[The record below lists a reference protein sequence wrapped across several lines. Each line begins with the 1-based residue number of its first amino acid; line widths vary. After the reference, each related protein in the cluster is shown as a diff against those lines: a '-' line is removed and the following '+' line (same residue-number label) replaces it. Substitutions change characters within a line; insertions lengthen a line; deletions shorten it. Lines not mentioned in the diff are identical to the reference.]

1 MSRKKK
7 YSKATVILGPTT
19 TGKTEV
25 ALQVARQ
32 LDGEVINGDK
42 FYLFSKLDLL
52 TGLSN
57 QFREK
62 EIPFHLYGILEPSA
76 ESLPLV
82 DYLLLVNPIV

>member
-1 MSRKKK
+1 MSIKKK

-52 TGLSN
+52 TGCLIN
-57 QFREK
+57 LEK
-62 EIPFHLYGILEPSA
+62 KKFHFIYRA
-76 ESLPLV
+76 
-82 DYLLLVNPIV
+82 Y